1 MVLIQNAMHRVDSQS
16 AMREKNGE
24 CSTPSNSSGP
34 DPFAVALD
42 KLLIKFKNRL
52 TPTELQKFQGTTLQD
67 VRKTLV
73 DIEKRQ
79 ETQRELRNLTRIR
92 GFLEAME
99 QFGRVVEVFSNSSNM
114 VAFVWGPL
122 KFLLQTSSTW
132 ANSLD
137 RILDAYEQ
145 IGEALPLL
153 QQYEVLFIHHTE
165 MRKILVLIYGDILE
179 FHMRAI
185 RFFEHPGRF
194 TCLLLRMLI

>member
-1 MVLIQNAMHRVDSQS
+1 MANAAPPQ
-16 AMREKNGE
+16 
-24 CSTPSNSSGP
+24 TPR
-34 DPFAVALD
+34 DPFADAVE

-52 TPTELQKFQGTTLQD
+52 NPTELQKFKGTTLQD
-67 VRKTLV
+67 VKKTLV

-99 QFGRVVEVFSNSSNM
+99 QFGRVVEVFTNSSNM
-114 VAFVWGPL
+114 VCFVWGPL
-122 KFLLQTSSTW
+122 KFLLQISSTW

-137 RILDAYEQ
+137 RMLDAYEQ

-153 QQYEVLFIHHTE
+153 QQYESLFVQHSE

-185 RFFEHPGRF
+185 RFFEHPGTF
-194 TCLLLRMLI
+194 TCLLLIILN